1 MAGDRFH
8 TIYGKKFL
16 TKFFCQWIFPCD
28 GRQSFRASRIHPA
41 DLIVAV
47 ISHGFYRHL
56 FGTDGVEYRS
66 GCYQKHTRQ
75 SQRYQSDDRLFPAPP
90 KVHLCHGERRNA
102 VVFLILPV
110 CCRFITTG
118 ADRFDW
124 GYPRRH
130 ADRRM
135 NGQKYRQGAGCCGR
149 SQIGQIA
156 HPAPMCRENSKPDSP
171 SNQKP
176 QWDTAKR

>member
-8 TIYGKKFL
+8 TIYGKKLL

-47 ISHGFYRHL
+47 ISHSFYRHL
-56 FGTDGVEYRS
+56 FGTDGVKYRS

-90 KVHLCHGERRNA
+90 KVHLCHGKRRNA

-118 ADRFDW
+118 AHRFDR

-156 HPAPMCRENSKPDSP
+156 HPAPMCRENGKPDST

-176 QWDTAKR
+176 QRDAAER

>member
-8 TIYGKKFL
+8 TIYGKKLL
-16 TKFFCQWIFPCD
+16 TKFFCQWIFTRD

-124 GYPRRH
+124 GRH

>member
-1 MAGDRFH
+1 MAFDRFH
-8 TIYGKKFL
+8 AIYGKKLL
-16 TKFFCQWIFPCD
+16 TKFFCQWIFSCD
-28 GRQSFRASRIHPA
+28 GRHSFRASRIHPA

-47 ISHGFYRHL
+47 IPHGFYRHL
-56 FGTDGVEYRS
+56 FGTDGVENRS

-75 SQRYQSDDRLFPAPP
+75 PQRYQRDDRLFPAAP

-102 VVFLILPV
+102 VVFLIFTV
-110 CCRFITTG
+110 CCSFITTG
-118 ADRFDW
+118 ADRFDG

-135 NGQKYRQGAGCCGR
+135 NGQKYCQGAGCCGR
-149 SQIGQIA
+149 SQIGQIS
-156 HPAPMCRENSKPDSP
+156 HPAPMCRENGKPDSP

-176 QWDTAKR
+176 QRDTAKR